1 MEREQIREYLPRF
14 ITGSLGAQESLAI
27 SQALAEHPEL
37 MADLRLALTLHKA
50 FEEELTMPPPLPAA
64 IYQEARQPVPLIP
77 TALTGSIRQL
87 RQAADI
93 TSKVIKL
100 AFKMI

>member
-1 MEREQIREYLPRF
+1 MEHEQIREHLPRF

-37 MADLRLALTLHKA
+37 MTDLRLALALHKA
-50 FEEELTMPPPLPAA
+50 FKEELTSPPPLPEA

-77 TALTGSIRQL
+77 PALTGSIRQL

-93 TSKVIKL
+93 TSKAIKL